1 MKPSLIPWLLTL
13 CLLTCSLSTQAQST
27 HLVQKFDIFPF
38 QTQHA
43 HGSTLTELPNGQILA
58 AWFQGSGERQADDV
72 AIMGARFNPETQE
85 WSKPFVMADVPDF
98 PDINPVLF
106 IDPTDQ
112 LWLVWY
118 TVLANQWETSLLK
131 YRLSTNYLS
140 PGPPQW
146 KWQEVIHMKPGGK
159 TEQGIQIDD
168 PFVMDMAD
176 KFAEYRTY
184 LDTTGAFDQ
193 DMEQDID
200 LRETYDQRV
209 AELQELAYG
218 KDWMARG
225 RGPDSSGQI
234 VRMPMGYPRFRRL
247 GWQTRNRPLFLENGR
262 MLLPLY
268 SDGFDFS
275 IMAITDNLGQTWQ
288 FSSPIVGI
296 GPVQPALLQRQDGS
310 ILTLMRDNGPP
321 PQRLMQSTSYDD
333 GLHWEPVTDSEI
345 PNPGSAAEML
355 ALQDGRWLLVN
366 NDTEDDRHSLAVYL
380 SEDEGKTWEIW
391 FHLEDKLNCRAHYP
405 AVVQGR
411 DGTLHFTYSYHL
423 QEGEEQRKT
432 IRYARVQ
439 IK

>member
-1 MKPSLIPWLLTL
+1 MKSSLLLSAMV
-13 CLLTCSLSTQAQST
+13 CLVFAMPGNAQPT
-27 HLVQKFDIFPF
+27 HNIQKWDIFPF
-38 QTQHA
+38 QSQHA

-72 AIMGARFNPETQE
+72 AIMGARFTPETQT
-85 WSKPFVMADVPDF
+85 WSEPFIMADVPDF

-112 LWLVWY
+112 LWLIWY

-131 YRLSTNYLS
+131 YRLSTDYLS

-146 KWQEVIHMKPGGK
+146 SWQEVIHMKPGGK
-159 TEQGIQIDD
+159 TEQGIQTDD
-168 PFVMDMAD
+168 PFATAMME
-176 KFAEYRTY
+176 KFAQYRTY
-184 LDTTGAFDQ
+184 LDTTGAF
-193 DMEQDID
+193 EQDLGEGID
-200 LRETYDQRV
+200 LREEYDQRV
-209 AELQELAYG
+209 EELRQLAQG
-218 KDWMARG
+218 EDWMARG
-225 RGPDSSGQI
+225 QGPDSSGQI

-275 IMAITDNLGQTWQ
+275 IMAITTDLGQTWR

-296 GPVQPALLQRQDGS
+296 GPVQPALLQRRDGS
-310 ILTLMRDNGPP
+310 ILSLMRDNGPP
-321 PQRLMQSTSYDD
+321 PQRLMQSISYDD
-333 GLHWEPVTDSEI
+333 GLHWEPVTDSDL

-355 ALQDGRWLLVN
+355 ALQDGRWLLVH
-366 NDTEDDRHSLAVYL
+366 NDTEEGRHSLAVSV
-380 SEDEGKTWEIW
+380 SEDEGRSWKLWL
-391 FHLEDKLNCRAHYP
+391 HLEDNPDCRAHYP

-423 QEGEEQRKT
+423 QKGEEQRKT
-432 IRYARVQ
+432 IRYARVSW
-439 IK
+439 